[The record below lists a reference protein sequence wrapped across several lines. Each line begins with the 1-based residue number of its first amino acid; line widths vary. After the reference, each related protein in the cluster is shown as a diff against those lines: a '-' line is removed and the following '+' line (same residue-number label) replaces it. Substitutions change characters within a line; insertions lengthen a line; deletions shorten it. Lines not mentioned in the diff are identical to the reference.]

1 VRLAFSNIVDDSF
14 LLICHHTDTYRYIY
28 LLHLTLVGTALPC
41 LQQQV
46 VLLLERTI
54 IFLLIRLKGTMKPF
68 FVWLFLFWSYMYKA
82 KFLKTT
88 KGVTDESVHSHQSHQ
103 EPASNSKTNSP
114 AGLSSQV
121 KRTAWPGS

>member
-1 VRLAFSNIVDDSF
+1 MAASV
-14 LLICHHTDTYRYIY
+14 
-28 LLHLTLVGTALPC
+28 
-41 LQQQV
+41 
-46 VLLLERTI
+46 
-54 IFLLIRLKGTMKPF
+54 
-68 FVWLFLFWSYMYKA
+68 A

-121 KRTAWPGS
+121 KRTAWPGGKLAGRGPAAAAAGIRRGEIGWFIE